1 MFHRVCRSQVSG
13 LQVES
18 CLRLILGLVCNVHKI
33 KAHLR
38 PADLGPVDLRPIFS
52 SDRAF
57 NSIHRGNMAK
67 AVRKLRRSLIG
78 QEAFMIY
85 FTELINLPTHDAKGE
100 YLGHLVDLG
109 INPSLNPLLVEY
121 FFILTAKKK
130 VLCVSR
136 EQISTISV
144 RAIQTS
150 VPAIEIQSSAP
161 DEGVIN
167 IKKDV
172 LDQQIIDVND
182 QKVVRVIDVD
192 FDIQPNIQHTELR
205 IVSVNVGAAAA
216 ARRLLQGIF
225 AKHRIRTITSFLP
238 TKTIPWEFVNL
249 IEPDPAR
256 RVKLRISYNKL
267 AELHP
272 ADLADILE
280 ELSRDEQRSVIESL
294 DDETA
299 AEAVSEIPTRMQ
311 VALLNSLSAG
321 RAADIVEEMAP
332 DEAADVLQELPPETS
347 AEVLAHMETEEAN
360 EVRELLG
367 FEENTAGGL
376 MTTEFI
382 VLEETATVEA
392 AIEAL
397 KSFSGSLETISSV
410 FTIAHNLALTGALP
424 LGRLLVSDRNESLE
438 SLITDSVIFAPFHAD
453 EKTVINMFH
462 KYNLLTLPV
471 VDDNNR
477 LLGVITADDVLE
489 LVVKDN

>member
-1 MFHRVCRSQVSG
+1 
-13 LQVES
+13 
-18 CLRLILGLVCNVHKI
+18 
-33 KAHLR
+33 
-38 PADLGPVDLRPIFS
+38 
-52 SDRAF
+52 
-57 NSIHRGNMAK
+57 
-67 AVRKLRRSLIG
+67 
-78 QEAFMIY
+78 MIY
-85 FTELINLPTHDAKGE
+85 FTELENLPTHDAKGE
-100 YLGHLVDLG
+100 YLGRLVDLG
-109 INPSLNPLLVEY
+109 INPSLNSFLVDY
-121 FFILTAKKK
+121 FFVMTPKKD
-130 VLCVSR
+130 LMCIER

-144 RAIQTS
+144 RAAQTS
-150 VPAIEIQSSAP
+150 VPADQIRCSAP
-161 DEGVIN
+161 DEGLIR

-192 FDIQPNIQHTELR
+192 FDIQPNHKHTELR
-205 IVSVNVGAAAA
+205 IVGVNVGAAAA

-225 AKHRIRTITSFLP
+225 AKHRIRTIASVLP
-238 TKTIPWEFVNL
+238 TQTIPWEFVNL

-256 RVKLRISYNKL
+256 RVKLRISYNRL
-267 AELHP
+267 AQLHP

-321 RAADIVEEMAP
+321 KAADIVEEMAP

-347 AEVLAHMETEEAN
+347 AEVLANMETEEAN

-382 VLEETATVEA
+382 VLLETANVES

-397 KSFSGSLETISSV
+397 KNFSGPLETIHSV
-410 FTIAHNLALTGALP
+410 YLVANNLVLTRVVP
-424 LGRLLVSDRNESLE
+424 LGRLLVADRNAPLSSL
-438 SLITDSVIFAPFHAD
+438 STDPVISVPFHAD
-453 EKTVINMFH
+453 EKTVISMFH

-471 VDDNNR
+471 ADDNGR
-477 LLGVITADDVLE
+477 LLGVVTADDVLE
-489 LVVKDN
+489 LVIKEK